1 MDVSLRY
8 LIHFKSIT
16 VLKRPFEEVLKE
28 EPWRVYQILT
38 SLLGEHNAELLLSMM
53 SRWLRDRGCD
63 MDMEEL
69 KRALSD
75 SGEWT
80 RGR

>member
-16 VLKRPFEEVLKE
+16 VLKRPFEEILRE
-28 EPWRVYQILT
+28 EPWQVYQILK
-38 SLLGEHNAELLLSMM
+38 SLLGEHNAELILSIM
-53 SRWLRDRGCD
+53 SKWLRDRGCD
-63 MDMEEL
+63 VGTEEL

-75 SGEWT
+75 SSVWT
-80 RGR
+80 KGR